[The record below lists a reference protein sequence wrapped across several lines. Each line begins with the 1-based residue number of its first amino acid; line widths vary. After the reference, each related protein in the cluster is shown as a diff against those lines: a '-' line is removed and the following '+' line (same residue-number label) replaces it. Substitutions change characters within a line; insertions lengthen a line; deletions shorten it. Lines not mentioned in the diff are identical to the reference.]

1 MADDSTRR
9 AGGTNPQKD
18 AVSLTAEEL
27 AVLRFEEKWP
37 AESGAKEAARRRLF
51 PLSQPRYLQVLHRL
65 VVDERAVSAHPQ
77 VCARVVRR
85 MELAR
90 ARREARGGPLR

>member
-9 AGGTNPQKD
+9 AGGTNPEKD
-18 AVSLTAEEL
+18 AASLTARDL
-27 AVLRFEEKWP
+27 AVLRFEEEWP

-51 PLSQPRYLQVLHRL
+51 TLSQPRYLQVLHRL
-65 VVDERAVSAHPQ
+65 VVDERAIAAYPQ

-90 ARREARGGPLR
+90 ARRGSRGGPLR